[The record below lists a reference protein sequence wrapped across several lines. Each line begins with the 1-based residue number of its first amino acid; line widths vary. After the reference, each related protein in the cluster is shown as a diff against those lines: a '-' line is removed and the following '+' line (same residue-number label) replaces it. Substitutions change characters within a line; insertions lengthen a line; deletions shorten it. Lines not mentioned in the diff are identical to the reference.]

1 MSEKK
6 FIKEKIVG
14 REESPRRRIR
24 HYLRVVLSAALFGC
38 ISAGA
43 FAVSEPL
50 LEHFLRQEEAESI
63 EFETEPMQESETIQA
78 ETAPPAETESEALA
92 EVVQSEIENYNFS
105 VSSYETLIN
114 SLKQMVSEAE
124 KSLVEVKKS
133 VSSRDFLGEEYAAED
148 SYSGMV
154 LAVSGSEVL
163 ILTPLEAAENPD
175 SLEVTIQR
183 EKSYPATV
191 KAKDS
196 RDRLAVV
203 SVALSALSEKEQ
215 KSLQEIPLGNSRL
228 LQRGDTVAV
237 IGAPAGT
244 VNSSVFSAVAYLNY
258 NETATDRTVEDITLT
273 GQLAV
278 KQGSFVL
285 NTRGELVGWAD
296 SAAESSSGFSRIAGI
311 SDYLKDIESLSN
323 GREISYLGLQVQEVN
338 GELEK
343 QGIPAGVYVHGTE
356 ENSPAYMAGI
366 QSGDVLVRVNEQEVK
381 TVSAYENALENTA
394 VNDTI
399 TVTVLR
405 QRGQEYTELP
415 FTVTVGAR

>member
-24 HYLRVVLSAALFGC
+24 HYLRVVLSAVLFGC

-43 FAVSEPL
+43 FAASEPL
-50 LEHFLRQEEAESI
+50 LEGFLHKEETESI
-63 EFETEPMQESETIQA
+63 EFETEPPQESTEAVTEAQSEA
-78 ETAPPAETESEALA
+78 ETEALA

-105 VSSYETLIN
+105 VSSYENLMN
-114 SLKQMVSEAE
+114 SLKQLVSEGE

-133 VSSRDFLGEEYAAED
+133 VSSRDFLGEEYASED
-148 SYSGMV
+148 SYSGVV

-191 KAKDS
+191 KAKDT

-203 SVALSALSEKEQ
+203 SVALSDLSEKEK
-215 KSLQEIPLGNSRL
+215 KSLREIPLGNSRL
-228 LQRGDTVAV
+228 LQRGDTVAI
-237 IGAPAGT
+237 IGAPTGT
-244 VNSSVFSAVAYLNY
+244 VNSSVFSSVAYLSY

-273 GQLAV
+273 GQCGSAH
-278 KQGSFVL
+278 GSFVL

-296 SAAESSSGFSRIAGI
+296 SAAENTDGFCRIAGI

-323 GREISYLGLQVQEVN
+323 GREISYLGLQLQEVS
-338 GELEK
+338 GELE
-343 QGIPAGVYVHGTE
+343 QNGIPAGLYVHGTE

-366 QSGDVLVRVNEQEVK
+366 QSGDVLVRINEQDVK

-399 TVTVLR
+399 AVTVLR
-405 QRGQEYTELP
+405 QGGQDYTELT
-415 FTVTVGAR
+415 FTVTVGVR

>member
-6 FIKEKIVG
+6 YIKEKIVG
-14 REESPRRRIR
+14 REETPRRRIR
-24 HYLRVVLSAALFGC
+24 HYLRVALSAALFGC
-38 ISAGA
+38 VSAGV
-43 FAVSEPL
+43 FAASEPF
-50 LEHFLRQEEAESI
+50 LEGVLRKEEAESI
-63 EFETEPMQESETIQA
+63 EFETEPALESTEAVTEAAPEA
-78 ETAPPAETESEALA
+78 ETEALA

-105 VSSYETLIN
+105 VSSYETLMN
-114 SLKQMVSEAE
+114 SLKQLVSEAE
-124 KSLVEVKKS
+124 KSLVEVTKK
-133 VSSRDFLGEEYAAED
+133 VSSRDFLGEEYASED

-163 ILTPLEAAENPD
+163 ILTPLEAADNPD

-196 RDRLAVV
+196 RDRLAVI
-203 SVALSALSEKEQ
+203 SVPLSFLSEKEK
-215 KSLQEIPLGNSRL
+215 KSLKEIPLGNSRL

-237 IGAPAGT
+237 IGAPSGK
-244 VNSSVFSAVAYLNY
+244 VNSSVFSSVAYLSY

-273 GQLAV
+273 GQWAAGH
-278 KQGSFVL
+278 GSFVL

-296 SAAESSSGFSRIAGI
+296 SSATESTSGFCRIAGI

-323 GREISYLGLQVQEVN
+323 GREISFLGLQVQEVN
-338 GELEK
+338 GELEQ

-366 QSGDVLVRVNEQEVK
+366 QSGDVLVRINEQEVK
-381 TVSAYENALENTA
+381 TVIDYENALENTA

-415 FTVTVGAR
+415 FTVTVSAR

>member
-24 HYLRVVLSAALFGC
+24 HYLRVVLSAVLFGC
-38 ISAGA
+38 ISAGV
-43 FAVSEPL
+43 FAASEPL
-50 LEHFLRQEEAESI
+50 LERFVRKEEAESI
-63 EFETEPMQESETIQA
+63 EFETEPVHEESSAAA
-78 ETAPPAETESEALA
+78 ESPSETESEALA

-105 VSSYETLIN
+105 VSSYETLMN
-114 SLKQMVSEAE
+114 SLKQLVSEGE

-133 VSSRDFLGEEYAAED
+133 VSSRDFLGEEYASED
-148 SYSGMV
+148 SYSGVV

-183 EKSYPATV
+183 EKSYPAAV
-191 KAKDS
+191 KAKDT

-215 KSLQEIPLGNSRL
+215 KSLKSLPLGNSRL

-244 VNSSVFSAVAYLNY
+244 LNSSAFSSVAYLSY
-258 NETATDRTVEDITLT
+258 NETALDRTVEDITLT
-273 GQLAV
+273 GQYAA

-285 NTRGELVGWAD
+285 NTRGELVGWVD
-296 SAAESSSGFSRIAGI
+296 SSATESTASFCRIAGI
-311 SDYLKDIESLSN
+311 SDYLQDIESLSN
-323 GREISYLGLQVQEVN
+323 GREISFLGLLVQEVN
-338 GELEK
+338 GELEQ

-366 QSGDVLVRVNEQEVK
+366 QSGDVLVRINEQEVR

>member
-6 FIKEKIVG
+6 YINEKIVG

-24 HYLRVVLSAALFGC
+24 HYLRVVLSAVLFGC

-43 FAVSEPL
+43 FAASEPL
-50 LEHFLRQEEAESI
+50 LASFLRKEEAESI
-63 EFETEPMQESETIQA
+63 EFETEPVQESTEA
-78 ETAPPAETESEALA
+78 ETAVPAETETEALA

-105 VSSYETLIN
+105 VSSYETLMN
-114 SLKQMVSEAE
+114 SLKQLVSEAE

-133 VSSRDFLGEEYAAED
+133 VSSRDFLGEEYASED

-163 ILTPLEAAENPD
+163 ILTPLEAADNPD
-175 SLEVTIQR
+175 ALEVTIQR
-183 EKSYPATV
+183 EKSYPAMV
-191 KAKDS
+191 KARDS

-203 SVALSALSEKEQ
+203 SVALSALSEKEK

-237 IGAPAGT
+237 IGAPAGKL
-244 VNSSVFSAVAYLNY
+244 NSSVFSSVAYLSY

-273 GQLAV
+273 GQCEAAH
-278 KQGSFVL
+278 GSFVL
-285 NTRGELVGWAD
+285 NTRGELVGWVESGTESAD
-296 SAAESSSGFSRIAGI
+296 GFCRIAGI

-323 GREISYLGLQVQEVN
+323 GREVSFLGLQVQEVN
-338 GELEK
+338 GELEA

-356 ENSPAYMAGI
+356 ENSPAYVAGI
-366 QSGDVLVRVNEQEVK
+366 QSGDVLVRINEQEVK

>member
-24 HYLRVVLSAALFGC
+24 HYLRVVLSAVLFGC
-38 ISAGA
+38 VSAGA
-43 FAVSEPL
+43 FAASEPL
-50 LEHFLRQEEAESI
+50 LEHFVRKEEAESI
-63 EFETEPMQESETIQA
+63 EFETEPVQESTEA
-78 ETAPPAETESEALA
+78 ETAVPAETETEALA

-105 VSSYETLIN
+105 VSSYETLMN
-114 SLKQMVSEAE
+114 SLKQLVSEGE

-133 VSSRDFLGEEYAAED
+133 ISSRDFLGEEYASED
-148 SYSGMV
+148 SYSGVV

-163 ILTPLEAAENPD
+163 ILTPLEATENPD
-175 SLEVTIQR
+175 ALEVTVQR

-191 KAKDS
+191 KAKDT

-203 SVALSALSEKEQ
+203 SVALSVLSEKEK
-215 KSLQEIPLGNSRL
+215 KSLKEIPLGNSRL

-237 IGAPAGT
+237 IGAPTGKL
-244 VNSSVFSAVAYLNY
+244 NSSVFSSVAYLSY

-273 GQLAV
+273 GRWEAG
-278 KQGSFVL
+278 KGSFVL
-285 NTRGELVGWAD
+285 NTRGELVGWTD
-296 SAAESSSGFSRIAGI
+296 STAESADGFCRIAGI
-311 SDYLKDIESLSN
+311 SDYLKDIERLSN
-323 GREISYLGLQVQEVN
+323 GREISYLGLLVQEVN
-338 GELEK
+338 GELED

-366 QSGDVLVRVNEQEVK
+366 QSGDVLVRIGEQEVK

>member
-24 HYLRVVLSAALFGC
+24 HYLRVVLSAVLFGC

-43 FAVSEPL
+43 FAASEPL
-50 LEHFLRQEEAESI
+50 LYGVLHKEETESI
-63 EFETEPMQESETIQA
+63 EFETEPPQESTEAVTEAQSEA
-78 ETAPPAETESEALA
+78 ETEALA

-105 VSSYETLIN
+105 VSSYENLMN
-114 SLKQMVSEAE
+114 SLKQLVSEGE

-133 VSSRDFLGEEYAAED
+133 VSSRDFLGEEYASED
-148 SYSGMV
+148 SYSGVV

-191 KAKDS
+191 KAKDT

-203 SVALSALSEKEQ
+203 SVALSDLSEKEK
-215 KSLQEIPLGNSRL
+215 KSLKEIPLGNSRL
-228 LQRGDTVAV
+228 LQRGDTVAI
-237 IGAPAGT
+237 IGAPTGT
-244 VNSSVFSAVAYLNY
+244 VNSSVFSSVAYLSY

-273 GQLAV
+273 GQCGSAH
-278 KQGSFVL
+278 GSFVL

-296 SAAESSSGFSRIAGI
+296 SAAENTDGFCRIAGI

-323 GREISYLGLQVQEVN
+323 GREISYLGLQLQEVS
-338 GELEK
+338 GELE
-343 QGIPAGVYVHGTE
+343 QNGIPAGLYVHGTE

-366 QSGDVLVRVNEQEVK
+366 QSGDVLVRINEQDVK

-399 TVTVLR
+399 AVTVLR
-405 QRGQEYTELP
+405 QGGQDYTELT
-415 FTVTVGAR
+415 FTVTVGVR